1 MEGISMGHEKLVHC
15 SNCGDEMTTKRV
27 RENNFCSSRCRTAY
41 HRMEEMIDIK
51 YHQALDAIN
60 EIGHFMTIR
69 DDLTL
74 RGDDLM
80 AKLTNQIHQ
89 YQYREL
95 ANKIN
100 RLQREQSNN

>member
-1 MEGISMGHEKLVHC
+1 MSQTFYVTC
-15 SNCGDEMTTKRV
+15 SNCGKEMQTQRV
-27 RENNFCSSRCRTAY
+27 RENNFCSNRCRTAH
-41 HRMEEMIDIK
+41 HRMEEMIVRK

-60 EIGHFMTIR
+60 DMAHYMTVR

-74 RGDDLM
+74 TGDDLM
-80 AKLTNQIHQ
+80 AKLTNQMHQ

-100 RLQREQSNN
+100 RLQREESQKQEVS